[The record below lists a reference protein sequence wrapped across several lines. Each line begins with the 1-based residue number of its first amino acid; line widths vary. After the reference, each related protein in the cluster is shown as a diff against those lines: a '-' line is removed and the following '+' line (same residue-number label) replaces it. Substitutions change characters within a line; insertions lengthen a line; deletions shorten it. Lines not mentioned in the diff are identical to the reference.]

1 MNRRSLFTVV
11 ITITIL
17 FGCDEPVET
26 DVTPPIVTI
35 TNPISGSTADGSIVI
50 RVNATD
56 NKEVE
61 KVEFLIDGILVN
73 TNDESPWEY
82 LWNTNDYADGNQ
94 HSILV
99 KATDPTG
106 NIGTSSLVVV
116 TIALLNT
123 PPVITGL
130 TASPSSTERGG
141 ISTITCTATDPEG
154 DALTYSYTTTGGSIS
169 GTGSTVTYIA
179 PLTDGTYSITCS
191 ISDGNGG
198 EDNETVAVTVTT
210 TNSPPEITGLI
221 ATPSSIQPGGIS
233 TITCTATDP
242 DGDALTYSYTTAGG
256 SISGTGSTVI
266 FAAPGSDGSYTVI
279 CTISDGNGGEDN
291 ETVAVTVTTAN
302 SPPEITGLTA
312 TPSSIEP
319 GGSST
324 ITCTA
329 TDPNSDALTYSYTTT
344 GGSISGTGSTVI
356 YTAPGI
362 DGSHTV
368 TCTVSD
374 GNGGEDNETVVVTVT
389 TANSPPEITGLT
401 ASPSSI
407 QPSGIST
414 ITCTATDPDGDALTY
429 SYTTTGGS
437 ISGTGSTVTYIALG
451 IGGPYTITCT
461 VTDGNGG
468 EDTEVVV
475 ITPNSPPQITGL
487 TASPSSIEPGSISTI
502 TCTATDPDGDALT
515 YSYTTTGG
523 SISGTGST
531 VTYTAPWAGGTYT
544 ITCSVADGNDG
555 EDAEVVV
562 ITANSPPQIT
572 GLTASPSSIEPGSIS
587 TITCTATDPDG
598 DALTYSYSTT
608 GGSISGTG
616 STATYTAPWT
626 DGTHTITCSV
636 TDRNGGEDAE
646 AVVIT
651 ANSPP
656 QINGLTANP
665 SYIEPGG
672 SSSITCTATDP
683 YGDALTYSYTTTGGS
698 ISGTGSTV
706 TYTAPGTSETETI
719 TCTVNDGNGGEDTEV
734 VNIDIFG
741 TVTDIDG
748 NLYYTI
754 IIGDQEWMM
763 ENLRVTRYR
772 NGATIPNVTDNT
784 EWSALTTGAYRHY
797 DNNSS
802 NGDTYGVLYNWY
814 SISHN
819 TTIAPEGWHVPTN
832 DEWQVLI
839 DYLGGDAIAGG
850 KMKETGTTH
859 WVAPN
864 TGATNESGFTALPG
878 GYCGPYGD
886 FSSMGWG
893 GYFWSATEHVSTNAY
908 DCRLYALDSEVSQS
922 YFYKRAGYAVRCL
935 RNQAIWLSWG
945 MMCNPTQILLRLS
958 CGN

>member
-266 FAAPGSDGSYTVI
+266 
-279 CTISDGNGGEDN
+279 
-291 ETVAVTVTTAN
+291 
-302 SPPEITGLTA
+302 
-312 TPSSIEP
+312 
-319 GGSST
+319 
-324 ITCTA
+324 
-329 TDPNSDALTYSYTTT
+329 
-344 GGSISGTGSTVI
+344 

-475 ITPNSPPQITGL
+475 ITP
-487 TASPSSIEPGSISTI
+487 
-502 TCTATDPDGDALT
+502 
-515 YSYTTTGG
+515 
-523 SISGTGST
+523 
-531 VTYTAPWAGGTYT
+531 
-544 ITCSVADGNDG
+544 
-555 EDAEVVV
+555 
-562 ITANSPPQIT
+562 NSPPQIT

-935 RNQAIWLSWG
+935 RN
-945 MMCNPTQILLRLS
+945 
-958 CGN
+958 

>member
-515 YSYTTTGG
+515 YSY
-523 SISGTGST
+523 
-531 VTYTAPWAGGTYT
+531 
-544 ITCSVADGNDG
+544 
-555 EDAEVVV
+555 
-562 ITANSPPQIT
+562 
-572 GLTASPSSIEPGSIS
+572 
-587 TITCTATDPDG
+587 
-598 DALTYSYSTT
+598 STT

-935 RNQAIWLSWG
+935 RN
-945 MMCNPTQILLRLS
+945 
-958 CGN
+958 